1 MMKTSLA
8 RKSWFPALLVVL
20 CLLASTAVARAA
32 ELLTWKPV
40 PDALL
45 KIDGRPVKL
54 WTLYRAEKKSRY
66 VLVQLGSRY
75 LLLDTEAKELYE
87 LKPENVQ
94 HKGKELRAPL
104 PQESDKPLPTTNWV
118 VRSVGP
124 AVLIR
129 VKLAAEGRVLEVQL
143 PQKPDLRSLY

>member
-8 RKSWFPALLVVL
+8 RRSLFPALLVVL
-20 CLLASTAVARAA
+20 CLLTSTAVAQAA
-32 ELLTWKPV
+32 ELLTWKLV

-54 WTLYRAEKKSRY
+54 WNIYTAKKKPQY

-75 LLLDTEAKELYE
+75 LLLETQVKEVHE
-87 LKPENVQ
+87 LKLENIQ
-94 HKGKELRAPL
+94 HKGKELNAPL
-104 PQESDKPLPTTNWV
+104 PQESDKPLPTADWV

-124 AVLIR
+124 ALLVR